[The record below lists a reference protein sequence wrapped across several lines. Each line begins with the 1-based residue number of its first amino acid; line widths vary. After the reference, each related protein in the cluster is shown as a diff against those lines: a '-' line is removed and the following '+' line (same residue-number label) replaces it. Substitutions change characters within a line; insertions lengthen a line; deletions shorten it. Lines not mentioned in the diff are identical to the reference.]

1 MTLNAIL
8 RAAGISLSK
17 ALPHNNTIKSHIL
30 VIPVKN
36 LLKLFPKEK
45 VGQLGHQRNDK
56 ARITTSKASHIFE
69 LKNRPD
75 TQGEFR
81 AVWFSG
87 VLNILDGNHR
97 IRAWLDHEHLRMS
110 SVMLKIYEPD
120 TVQQL
125 EALYSSIDSRKN
137 AKGSQDDLWS
147 IFNVAGFSENLDSEE
162 MKVGKKLATVM
173 KHFLPGRGISERGA
187 VAKKKKRALM
197 LADDIFMAL
206 KNLPYTGVNR
216 RISEVFGSAELL
228 AVLMLAQ
235 SYVDTKQTAALAK
248 LGQVML
254 TELPQHITYVLD
266 GSRGRQ
272 RQTLGRVYEAYEEVA
287 RVQGHKRTGEK
298 VVVARAAIL
307 RPKLEAYVATLVKKE
322 QRMSAAA

>member
-1 MTLNAIL
+1 MTLNANL

-17 ALPHNNTIKSHIL
+17 ALPHDNNIRSHIL

-36 LLKLFPKEK
+36 LLKLFPVEK
-45 VGQLGHQRNDK
+45 VGRLGHQRNDK
-56 ARITTSKASHIFE
+56 ARICTSKASHIFE
-69 LKNRPD
+69 IKNRPD

-81 AVWFSG
+81 AVWFEG

-97 IRAWLDHEHLRMS
+97 IRAWHEHEHLRMQ
-110 SVMLKIYEPD
+110 SVMLKIYEPN
-120 TVQQL
+120 TIEQL
-125 EALYSSIDSRKN
+125 EALYNSIDSRKN

-147 IFNVAGFSENLDSEE
+147 IFNVAGFSEMLESEE

-187 VAKKKKRALM
+187 VAKQKKRALL
-197 LADDIFMAL
+197 LADHIFMAL
-206 KNLPYTGVNR
+206 KNLPYSGVNR

-235 SYVDTKQTAALAK
+235 TYADSKQTAALAK

-254 TELPQHITYVLD
+254 AELPLHISYVLD
-266 GSRGRQ
+266 GSRGRN
-272 RQTLGRVYEAYEEVA
+272 RQKLGRVFEA
-287 RVQGHKRTGEK
+287 
-298 VVVARAAIL
+298 
-307 RPKLEAYVATLVKKE
+307 
-322 QRMSAAA
+322 